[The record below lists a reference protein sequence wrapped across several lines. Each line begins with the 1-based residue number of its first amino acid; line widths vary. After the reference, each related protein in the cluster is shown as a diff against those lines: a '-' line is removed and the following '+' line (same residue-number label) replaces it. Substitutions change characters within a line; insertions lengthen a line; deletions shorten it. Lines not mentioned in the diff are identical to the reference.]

1 MEKTSMGQLRIIA
14 AVVAAAAL
22 TGCGSWFEPQKDDV
36 IDPSQLNSPAAL
48 ATLRDGARSDFAA
61 AFAGNYDVAQEGI
74 VLTSGLIAD
83 EFDNADTY
91 PTRTEMDRR
100 TMNVLGQNS
109 SLLDVYRLMHRARVS
124 LDNVAS
130 RTRALAPDNKD
141 AIAELQA
148 LSGVM
153 HLSFAENFCSGVPLS
168 SVDSTGQL
176 VYGPQKTTTEL
187 YDIAEAK
194 FDSAASLGADQ
205 AYTNLA
211 QLGKAR
217 VLLDR
222 GQLAAAAA
230 AASAVP
236 TDFRYATTHSG
247 TNNRTTNAIYAFHYL
262 GFRWSVGIGDGAG
275 SPFVVDFGKASDP
288 RLPIDPDPSLERFD
302 GEGTLYAP
310 LMFSS
315 RSSPTPIATGIEARL
330 IEAEAQLAAN
340 DGTWL
345 TTLNNL
351 RSAVP
356 GLTPLSDPGTRDSR
370 LQLLFKERGFWLF
383 GQALRLSDMRRL
395 IRQYGFTQDQ
405 VLPTGP
411 YLKGGDYG
419 TDVNI
424 PIPFG
429 ERNNPS
435 VTVGAAGVCLDRNP

>member
-1 MEKTSMGQLRIIA
+1 MGQFRIVA
-14 AVVAAAAL
+14 AVIAAAAL

-61 AFAGNYDVAQEGI
+61 AFAGNYDASQEGI
-74 VLTSGLIAD
+74 VLTSGLVAD

-109 SLLDVYRLMHRARVS
+109 SLLDLYRSMHRARAS

-130 RTRALAPDNKD
+130 RTRELAPDKVD

-148 LSGVM
+148 LSGLV

-168 SVDSTGQL
+168 AVDSTGQL

-194 FDSAASLGADQ
+194 FDSAASLDKANGTYID
-205 AYTNLA
+205 LA
-211 QLGKAR
+211 RLGKAR

-230 AASAVP
+230 AAAAVP
-236 TDFRYATTHSG
+236 TEFRYTTTHSG

-262 GFRWSVGIGDGAG
+262 GFRWSVGVGAG
-275 SPFVVDFGKASDP
+275 GGSGFVVDFARANDL
-288 RLPIDPDPSLERFD
+288 RLTIDPDPTLKRFD
-302 GEGTLYAP
+302 RAGRLYAP
-310 LMFSS
+310 LMFNS
-315 RSSPTPIATGIEARL
+315 RSSPTTVATGIEARL
-330 IEAEAQLAAN
+330 IEAEAKLAAN
-340 DGTWL
+340 DPTWIN
-345 TTLNNL
+345 TLNDL
-351 RSAVP
+351 RAAA
-356 GLTPLSDPGTRDSR
+356 GMAPLADPLTRDAR
-370 LQLLFKERGFWLF
+370 LQLLFQERGIWLF
-383 GQALRLSDMRRL
+383 GQAIRLSDMRRL
-395 IRQYGFTQDQ
+395 IRQYGFTQGQ